1 MRTSLRPVALLLA
14 LSAPGCAEDRDDGEA
29 APGLTSPVTGT
40 NPTGGPDDD
49 GGDDTGDKIDVGGEG
64 TGQASGGDGTPG
76 VGSCAE
82 AAQNE
87 SNQGCEFWAVDLP
100 NAWAGINGS
109 PAPADQ
115 QFAVVV
121 ANTAT
126 ETPAVVEVFNGVT
139 GASVATNAVPPGEI
153 FEFRLPALN
162 QDPRANTY
170 GGQSYRVTSD
180 VPITAYQFNPL
191 DNTVQVF
198 SNDASLLFPTPV
210 LDTDYTAIT
219 ADALLLST
227 DVDPT
232 GANAGAFVSIVATE
246 DGTSVD
252 LFATWSLYPGDTQGV
267 VLDRGEVFTA
277 VSVGTG
283 AGAGAGDGNL
293 SGSRVVSD
301 KPVAV
306 FAGNVATIE
315 PNPGMC
321 CADHLE
327 QQMLPLVAWGDSY
340 LATPPPSPASA
351 GDVVR
356 AGYRITGS
364 FDGTQLSYSP
374 APPPGAPTT
383 INAGETVRFETNLP
397 FAVTSGDPDR
407 SFSVTEF
414 LLSSQA
420 LGGLGNQG
428 DPAMISLP
436 ASAQYQE
443 DYVFLV
449 PDGYASNYVT
459 VIRQQGASVERDGIS
474 VDAAGWAPLGVLG
487 GVGYEYVH
495 LGVETGSHSI
505 SSESPCGI
513 ISVGYDQDVSYG
525 YPGGSGLEV
534 ISEPPPP
541 PVG

>member
-1 MRTSLRPVALLLA
+1 MTRPARLVLLA
-14 LSAPGCAEDRDDGEA
+14 SLCSLLACTEERDDDGNA
-29 APGLTSPVTGT
+29 APGITSPVTTASG
-40 NPTGGPDDD
+40 TGGQADD
-49 GGDDTGDKIDVGGEG
+49 GGDETGEKLDIGGGG
-64 TGQASGGDGTPG
+64 TGQMTGGDGTAP
-76 VGSCAE
+76 VGSCEE
-82 AAQNE
+82 AAQNA

-121 ANTAT
+121 ANTAS
-126 ETPAVVEVFNGVT
+126 EASASVQVFNGVS
-139 GASVATNAVPPGEI
+139 GAMVETTSVPPGQI
-153 FEFRLPALN
+153 HEFRLPALN
-162 QDPRANTY
+162 QEPRANTY
-170 GGQSYRVTSD
+170 GGQSYRVESD

-219 ADALLLST
+219 GNALWLST
-227 DVDPT
+227 DAEPNGD
-232 GANAGAFVSIVATE
+232 NAGAFVSVVATE
-246 DGTSVD
+246 DATTVD
-252 LFATWSLYPGDTQGV
+252 LFATWGLYAGDTQGV
-267 VLDRGEVFTA
+267 TLNRGEVFTA
-277 VSVGTG
+277 VSVIPG
-283 AGAGAGDGNL
+283 ANMGDGSL
-293 SGSRVVSD
+293 SGSRVVAD

-306 FAGNVATIE
+306 FAGNVATLE
-315 PNPGMC
+315 PNPGQC

-340 LATPPPSPASA
+340 LAAPPPSPTVPGEIVPAA
-351 GDVVR
+351 
-356 AGYRITGS
+356 YRITGS
-364 FDGTQLSYSP
+364 FDGTTLTYSP

-397 FAVTSGDPDR
+397 FTVTSGDPEQ
-407 SFSVTEF
+407 SFALTQF

-420 LGGLGNQG
+420 LGGAFSSQG

-436 ASAQYQE
+436 AAAQYQE
-443 DYVFLV
+443 DYIFLV

-459 VIRQQGASVERDGIS
+459 VVRQQGASVERDGVS
-474 VDAAGWAPLGVLG
+474 VDAAGWMPLGVLD

-495 LGVETGSHSI
+495 LAVETGSHRVVSDQ
-505 SSESPCGI
+505 PCGI
-513 ISVGYDQDVSYG
+513 VSVGYDQDVSYG

-534 ISEPPPP
+534 ISTPPPP